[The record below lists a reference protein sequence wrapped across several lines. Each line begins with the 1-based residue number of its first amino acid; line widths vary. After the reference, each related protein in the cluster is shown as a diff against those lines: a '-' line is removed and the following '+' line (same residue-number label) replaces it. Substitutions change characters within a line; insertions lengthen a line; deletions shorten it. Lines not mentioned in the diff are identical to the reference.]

1 MPTTPDDIFEAID
14 KTIRLI
20 ETLISA
26 LDAMCREFEIHEI
39 ACKRAKTVGTTM
51 NVLGAGVAIG
61 IAFFTCGASLFPYAL
76 GGAIGGA
83 AGNLLVN
90 VHDNY
95 ETRGCIRRI
104 NSLLDDFRSEMEK
117 LQSLVEQFNKEL
129 ENSMKTHNIGWQ
141 GATLHHF
148 GCPTNTNFNLLSFL
162 GNMKVLIPSIKTSVT
177 MIAGVG
183 SYYMMFL
190 MKSFPASAGK
200 LGPAAG
206 LSIGLRAAFAT
217 GSKAGMLAGAGAVA
231 GKVLAGVGVV
241 FAAYDLACLIRNL
254 MEDHPTLDSIR
265 EAKSQLQKQKT
276 SLREILSEFKKIKR
290 AAEETVL
297 NALAKFMQE
306 CLGGGHKTVN
316 GRLEPITFEEF
327 VNQIGDG
334 REGGVFQLAFIAEMF
349 GQSIEIFDRTADGV
363 IGRQHGSSH
372 MKIDPFERL
381 LSQVPLQL
389 ELSGDSGQH
398 HYRPISKGCP
408 IDVAK
413 SSRYPNRC
421 LFDAIAHLKGISS
434 NELISQLKAFLL
446 TNSVAQEVYNLNLE
460 HLFPEFRGGARRPK
474 PSNVNPTN
482 TVKVTRS
489 ARQTFTDRNGKKLS
503 REVVTA
509 TVQFR
514 NLNQGATHSDRIGA
528 EIRARGIQKLDHCG
542 HIIARELGGPGD
554 DINNFTPMNAWL
566 NQVMYRGFEVI
577 VKKTLQCNPTW
588 SARFNVSLIFDPSSA
603 FPNRPFRVDAK
614 VEFYDQNGTLLISE
628 GVVFV
633 FDNPDV
639 KIE

>member
-83 AGNLLVN
+83 AGNFLVD
-90 VHDNY
+90 VDDNY
-95 ETRGCIRRI
+95 KTRDCIRRI

-148 GCPTNTNFNLLSFL
+148 GCPRNTNFNLLSFM
-162 GNMKVLIPSIKTSVT
+162 GNMRVSIPSIKIDSLHVKL
-177 MIAGVG
+177 IAGVG
-183 SYYMMFL
+183 AYYMMFM
-190 MKSFPASAGK
+190 MKSFAVGK

-206 LSIGLRAAFAT
+206 LSIGLPAAFAT
-217 GSKAGMLAGAGAVA
+217 GSKAGMMAGAVA
-231 GKVLAGVGVV
+231 GKVLAGAGVV
-241 FAAYDLACLIRNL
+241 FAAYEIVCLIRTLIN
-254 MEDHPTLDSIR
+254 DHPTLDSIR
-265 EAKSQLQKQKT
+265 EAKSQLQNEKT
-276 SLREILSEFKKIKR
+276 SLSEILSEFKKIKN

-297 NALAKFMQE
+297 QALTKFMQE

-316 GRLEPITFEEF
+316 RRLESLTFEEF

-334 REGGVFQLAFIAEMF
+334 REGGAFQLAFIAEMF

-363 IGRQHGSSH
+363 IGRQHGNSH
-372 MKIDPFERL
+372 MKIDPFQRL
-381 LSQVPLQL
+381 ITRVPLKI
-389 ELSGDSGQH
+389 ELSGDSDQH
-398 HYRPISKGCP
+398 HYRPLDSKGNP

-434 NELISQLKAFLL
+434 NELINQLKAFLL
-446 TNSVAQEVYNLNLE
+446 TNPVAREVYNLNLE
-460 HLFPEFRGGARRPK
+460 NLFPEFRGGARPPRPI
-474 PSNVNPTN
+474 NVNTL
-482 TVKVTRS
+482 KVTRS
-489 ARQTFTDRNGKKLS
+489 ARQSFSGPNGERWS

-509 TVQFR
+509 TVRFD
-514 NLNQGATHSDRIGA
+514 NLNQGATHIDRIGA
-528 EIRARGIQKLDHCG
+528 EIRARGVQKLDHCG
-542 HIIARELGGPGD
+542 HIIARELGGPGH
-554 DINNFTPMNAWL
+554 DINNFTPMNAKL
-566 NQVMYRGFEVI
+566 NQVFYRCFEI
-577 VKKTLQCNPTW
+577 SVKRKLQSNPTW
-588 SARFNVSLIFDPSSA
+588 SARFNVALIFDPSSA
-603 FPNRPFRVDAK
+603 FPNRPFIVGANA
-614 VEFYDQNGTLLISE
+614 EFYDQNGTHLSDE
-628 GVVFV
+628 GVGCEFC
-633 FDNPDV
+633 NPDM
-639 KIE
+639 KI